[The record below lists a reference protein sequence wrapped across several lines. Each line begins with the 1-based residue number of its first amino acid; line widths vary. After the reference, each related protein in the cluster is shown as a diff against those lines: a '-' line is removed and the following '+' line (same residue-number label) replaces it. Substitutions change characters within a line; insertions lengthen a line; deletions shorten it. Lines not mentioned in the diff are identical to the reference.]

1 VKITVYIH
9 GKIVYNIS
17 IKWKNEVYI
26 MAHQVETMAY
36 AGQVPWHGL
45 GVSVSNDLTP
55 IQMMEKAGLDW
66 KVQEVESFIE
76 FNGKKMSTG
85 LKSLVRETD
94 GKILTNVGENW
105 NPVQNETAFEFF
117 SEFVL
122 SGNME
127 MHTAGSLKGGQMVW
141 ALAKVSESFDLFGGD
156 QVDSYMLF
164 SNPHQY
170 GKSIDVRFTPIR
182 VVCNNTL
189 SLSLDQKADRS
200 VKVGHRT
207 EFDGNAVKEA
217 LGIAHEKLAT
227 YKEMAEFLG
236 KRRYSAE
243 ALIEYYNTVF
253 PRTADKRVQD
263 KPLSIDTL
271 SRNAKM
277 SYDVLETQP
286 GAGYAEGTWWQ
297 AFNSVTYITD
307 HVQGRNADNRL
318 YSSWFGGNQ
327 ARKRDALKTAIEFA
341 EAA

>member
-1 VKITVYIH
+1 MSH
-9 GKIVYNIS
+9 
-17 IKWKNEVYI
+17 E
-26 MAHQVETMAY
+26 VETMAY

-45 GVSVSNDLTP
+45 GVPVSNDLTP
-55 IQMMEKAGLDW
+55 TQMMEKAGLDW
-66 KVQEVESFIE
+66 KVRELESFVE
-76 FNGKKMSTG
+76 FDGKQMPTG
-85 LKSLVRETD
+85 QKSLVRETD

-105 NPVQNETAFEFF
+105 NPCQNETAFEFF

-170 GKSIDVRFTPIR
+170 GKAIDVRFTPIR

-189 SLSLDQKADRS
+189 TLSLDQKAERS
-200 VKVGHRT
+200 VKVGHRA
-207 EFDGNAVKEA
+207 EFNPDSVKEA

-227 YKEMAEFLG
+227 YKEMAEYLG
-236 KRRYSAE
+236 SKRYSVD
-243 ALIEYYNTVF
+243 ALVEYYNTVF
-253 PRTADKRVQD
+253 PRTADKRVQGKD
-263 KPLSIDTL
+263 LSIDTL
-271 SRNAKM
+271 SRNAKLAH
-277 SYDVLETQP
+277 DALESQP
-286 GAGYAEGTWWQ
+286 GAEYAEGSWWQ

-307 HVQGRNADNRL
+307 HVQGRSEDNRL

-327 ARKRDALKTAIEFA
+327 LRKKNALESAIEFA
-341 EAA
+341 EAS